1 MTHRRVS
8 RFPLQLVL
16 AAMLLLHTG
25 LAPAESDR
33 QPTTGVRPNTQAN
46 PLLGFRI
53 SSRAAVPS
61 PLPKPIGAL
70 TPAPATPAQDEVRP
84 WAIGVT
90 SESQEKARALFSEGT
105 DFLLRSLEEQAIAKY
120 DEALRHWNHPGIHYN
135 YAVALSTQQ
144 RPLTTRK
151 HLLEA
156 LRYEESGPLDA
167 LELEQA
173 RRYLKLVEDS
183 LALVDIEVTQPGV
196 VVSLNGQALFTG
208 PGKYQEFI
216 VPDEHL
222 VTATKPGYLPEQR
235 RVAFLPGK
243 PNRVHLRL
251 YTEQELTR
259 YRRRWSMWGPVTL
272 TAASGVA
279 TIAGGV
285 LMNMASNEYSEY
297 DENFSRTC
305 GDGCQQESTEF
316 NNLAPQRERADRYN
330 TIGVP
335 LLIGGG
341 IGVAAGAVLLYLNQS
356 EAYRVSPSDAGVA
369 DQLSIVPVLSPN
381 SAGLVGQARF

>member
-1 MTHRRVS
+1 MIHLKRLSHPAIFALALTS
-8 RFPLQLVL
+8 CLLTNL
-16 AAMLLLHTG
+16 AAANSDAELAASESTRTQATAATSSSLSPKGGTSRPPKPLSALPPPPT
-25 LAPAESDR
+25 APAPGE
-33 QPTTGVRPNTQAN
+33 T
-46 PLLGFRI
+46 
-53 SSRAAVPS
+53 
-61 PLPKPIGAL
+61 
-70 TPAPATPAQDEVRP
+70 RP

-120 DEALRHWNHPGIHYN
+120 DEALGYWNHPGIHYN
-135 YAVALSTQQ
+135 YAVALSTQE
-144 RPLTTRK
+144 RPLVTRK

-156 LRYEESGPLDA
+156 LRYDESGPLDA

-183 LALVDIEVTQPGV
+183 LALVDIEVNQSGV
-196 VVSLNGQALFTG
+196 LVSLNGQILFTG

-235 RVAFLPGK
+235 RVAFLPGR

-259 YRRRWSMWGPVTL
+259 YRRRWTMWGPVTL
-272 TAASGVA
+272 TATSGVA
-279 TIAGGV
+279 AIAGGV
-285 LMNMASNEYSEY
+285 LLNMASSEY
-297 DENFSRTC
+297 TDYDKNFDAACRE
-305 GDGCQQESTEF
+305 GCQQGSAEF
-316 NNLAPQRERADRYN
+316 DNLAPQRERADRYN

-341 IGVAAGAVLLYLNQS
+341 IGIAAGAVLLYLNQS

-369 DQLSIVPVLSPN
+369 DQLSIVPVLSPSN
-381 SAGLVGQARF
+381 AGLVGQARF